1 MSEPVGYQGEM
12 HTVWRMRPCN
22 CGPQL
27 GVENRCPHCGQFHLR
42 PGYCQALDPI
52 NRTVDKAVD
61 KPMST
66 QELSTDVDTTVDNMA
81 KEISNSSDPEEKRRA
96 YQAEWIRRKR
106 EAKL

>member
-1 MSEPVGYQGEM
+1 
-12 HTVWRMRPCN
+12 
-22 CGPQL
+22 
-27 GVENRCPHCGQFHLR
+27 
-42 PGYCQALDPI
+42 
-52 NRTVDKAVD
+52 
-61 KPMST
+61 MST